1 MFLYQQRQE
10 ETVYPEAPISCSTLQ
25 YSTLRYLQVPH
36 YLLLSFIHDF
46 VLETFYPSAN
56 YVFINPYFS

>member
-10 ETVYPEAPISCSTLQ
+10 ETVYLKALMGCSTLQ

-36 YLLLSFIHDF
+36 YLYLVSYIILIHGF
-46 VLETFYPSAN
+46 VHKTFYRFCPLC
-56 YVFINPYFS
+56 

>member
-10 ETVYPEAPISCSTLQ
+10 ETVYLEALISCSTLE

-36 YLLLSFIHDF
+36 YLYLVSYIILIHGF
-46 VLETFYPSAN
+46 VHKTVYLFFPLC
-56 YVFINPYFS
+56 